1 MDEICRFV
9 RPYWKVPDT
18 SLHLRES
25 ARERARRVA
34 APYYKP
40 RVAEAVAETE
50 AVVTGAPVASPWT
63 RIHEIDAV
71 FHLELFPLPR
81 ETARRSRRFR
91 EIRGSLSHSLFL
103 VSKRDSSARFLFS
116 PALVLLLH
124 VLLRVT
130 RTRGIPI
137 LDHGGRPTSQLATN
151 FDELFLLNTEHVRSL
166 LPKPDIHTV
175 MYRRDRRIRETR
187 KFVLE
192 RDNTRRVTQCPLV
205 EVQYA
210 RIIQRFQNN
219 SEHASAIC
227 TAHL

>member
-91 EIRGSLSHSLFL
+91 EIRGSLSLTLSFSFPNETHPHASFSLQHSCCSFMFSF
-103 VSKRDSSARFLFS
+103 VSHGHVGSRYLTMGDDR
-116 PALVLLLH
+116 PANW
-124 VLLRVT
+124 
-130 RTRGIPI
+130 
-137 LDHGGRPTSQLATN
+137 RPTLTN
-151 FDELFLLNTEHVRSL
+151 SFF
-166 LPKPDIHTV
+166 
-175 MYRRDRRIRETR
+175 
-187 KFVLE
+187 
-192 RDNTRRVTQCPLV
+192 
-205 EVQYA
+205 
-210 RIIQRFQNN
+210 
-219 SEHASAIC
+219 
-227 TAHL
+227 